1 MRHVAWRLDR
11 YIAPV
16 NVRRQRS
23 ERHKCVQRMVDMR
36 CILFKKGHDCAL
48 KLTRINA

>member
-1 MRHVAWRLDR
+1 MRYIARRLDR
-11 YIAPV
+11 DIAAI
-16 NVRRQRS
+16 NIRRQGS
-23 ERHKCVQRMVDMR
+23 ERNKRVQRMIDMR